1 MVLPSCGPNGPLS
14 RTAQS
19 CHTDR
24 VETPDV
30 IRAKR
35 VKLGKSQ
42 EQLAEE
48 VRVSTRQIRR
58 LESGEREPSFSVA
71 VALADALNTTLDELA
86 GASAEDI
93 DLTGDWFAAWQTWRD
108 GEERIAVQQVRVSQR
123 GDDITVQ
130 TTTRGLE
137 VEDGGFH
144 WRGGGRLHDNE
155 ILIGWYTAAEPSVRS
170 KGSLYFVVHPHG
182 IEMRGKWTG
191 LSYDGKIV
199 DGWGSMARTDEDARK
214 VIDDLK
220 AGSGE

>member
-1 MVLPSCGPNGPLS
+1 MI
-14 RTAQS
+14 RTN
-19 CHTDR
+19 
-24 VETPDV
+24 
-30 IRAKR
+30 R

-42 EQLAEE
+42 EQLAAE
-48 VRVSTRQIRR
+48 VRVSPRQIRR
-58 LESGEREPSFSVA
+58 YEAGEQEPPFSVA
-71 VALADALNTTLDELA
+71 IALADALGTTLAELA
-86 GASAEDI
+86 GGTTDQI
-93 DLTGDWFAAWQTWRD
+93 DLTGSWFAAWQTWRG
-108 GEERIAVQQVRVSQR
+108 GEERIAVQEVRVAQR
-123 GDDITVQ
+123 GDEIEVQ
-130 TTTRGLE
+130 TVTRGLD

-214 VIDDLK
+214 VIEDLK
-220 AGSGE
+220 ASSE